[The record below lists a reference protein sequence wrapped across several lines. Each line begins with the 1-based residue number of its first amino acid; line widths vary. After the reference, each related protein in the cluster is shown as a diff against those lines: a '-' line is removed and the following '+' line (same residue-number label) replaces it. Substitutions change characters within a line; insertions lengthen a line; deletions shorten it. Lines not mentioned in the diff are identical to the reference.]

1 VAESFLAVAE
11 TAAAVE
17 TAAEVGT
24 VAAVVETA
32 VEFVVSELVGLI
44 ACVGCSLGSQH
55 EISADSELM
64 LGRQMFVETAAA
76 ADFVD

>member
-24 VAAVVETA
+24 VAAEVGTVAAVAETA

-44 ACVGCSLGSQH
+44 ACVGCFLGSQH
-55 EISADSELM
+55 EI
-64 LGRQMFVETAAA
+64 
-76 ADFVD
+76 

>member
-55 EISADSELM
+55 EI
-64 LGRQMFVETAAA
+64 
-76 ADFVD
+76 